1 MAFHHQQF
9 FDRVATVILAIFG
22 IMNWLAF
29 GLHLKWMQ
37 GPMSFLISLG
47 GLLQPV
53 PSQFNYSFGA
63 MLGGNFAA
71 GIAAINIQAILQG
84 FDENEGTAAARQD
97 ANMATLV
104 GFILVFV
111 DAISSGFV
119 SGSFVLWNMFFA
131 VLTFGYYSNVISP
144 DSEEGSIRHT
154 IQSALFKKLPVNKVD
169 AFISYLI
176 ILFGSFVFLVIGLHM
191 ERLQPVLSAFMDMFG
206 LLGPKPDSYDCDN
219 ITALGAG
226 AWSLGMVGLNLS
238 IFSAA
243 EPRDYSEVRRLGNLM
258 FWGASFVDL
267 VKFLDDGS
275 FYSFWI
281 LTTFTAFHLLLGMR
295 SDLIEKL
302 KGMFGGV
309 SFEEQLW
316 C

>member
-1 MAFHHQQF
+1 MVFHQVL
-9 FDRVATVILAIFG
+9 FDRVATIILAIFG
-22 IMNWLAF
+22 TMNWLAF
-29 GLHLKWMQ
+29 GLHLQWMQ
-37 GPMSFLISLG
+37 EPMSFLISLG

-53 PSQFNYSFGA
+53 PSEFAYSFGA

-84 FDENEGTAAARQD
+84 FNEDEGTAAARQD
-97 ANMATLV
+97 ANMVTLV

-111 DAISSGFV
+111 DAISAGFV

-131 VLTFGYYSNVISP
+131 VLTFGYYSNVIAP
-144 DSEEGSIRHT
+144 DSEEGSIRHA
-154 IQSALFKKLPVNKVD
+154 INSAFFKRLPSSTVD
-169 AFISYLI
+169 AIISIVI
-176 ILFGSFVFLVIGLHM
+176 IAFGSIVFLVIGLHLDS
-191 ERLQPVLSAFMDMFG
+191 LQSALSAFMDLFG

-238 IFSAA
+238 VFSAA
-243 EPRDYSEVRRLGNLM
+243 EPRAYAEVRRLGNLM

-295 SDLIEKL
+295 SDLVDKL
-302 KGMFGGV
+302 KGRFGGI